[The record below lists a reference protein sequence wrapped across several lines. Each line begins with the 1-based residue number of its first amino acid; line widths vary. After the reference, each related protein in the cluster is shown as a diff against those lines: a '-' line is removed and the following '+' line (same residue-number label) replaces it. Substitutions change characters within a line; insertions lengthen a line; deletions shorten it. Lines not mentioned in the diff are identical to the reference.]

1 MTEQPSLAALWNE
14 RQELMAAI
22 AEHDDNDDPSDTGLD
37 DLVVRLYDGPER
49 AISRTVPETLDE
61 CLILARLLST
71 KYCSEDW
78 GSNWGGDQDVHLAKS
93 LLVGLERLARN

>member
-1 MTEQPSLAALWNE
+1 MTEQTSLDALWNE

-22 AEHDDNDDPSDTGLD
+22 VELEASDDSGDKMN
-37 DLVVRLYDGPER
+37 DLVRRLYDGPER
-49 AISRTVPETLDE
+49 TISQTVPENLDE

-78 GSNWGGDQDVHLAKS
+78 GSNWGGDQDVHLAES